1 MQAKCRECK
10 HKCWE
15 MQTQM
20 CLYVRWNVEHLKI
33 NADIYVCLRRYKCKI
48 NAVRNAVHARMLPY
62 GVYGEGLQRAFGFSQ
77 SNIYIYQSATMDKST
92 LNGIQ

>member
-1 MQAKCRECK
+1 MQAQMSRNASTSVEKCK
-10 HKCWE
+10 HKCVY
-15 MQTQM
+15 M
-20 CLYVRWNVEHLKI
+20 YIRWNVEHLKI

-77 SNIYIYQSATMDKST
+77 SNIYQSATMDKST
-92 LNGIQ
+92 LNGI